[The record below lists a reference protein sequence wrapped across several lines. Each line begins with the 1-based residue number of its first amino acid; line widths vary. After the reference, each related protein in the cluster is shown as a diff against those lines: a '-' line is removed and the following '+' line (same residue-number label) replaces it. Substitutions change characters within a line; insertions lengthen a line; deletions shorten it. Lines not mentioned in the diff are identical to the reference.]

1 MTKDRKDLGKRK
13 HNRVEFYKRGFLI
26 PTPDA
31 PWIECTVLDV
41 GHRGVRLDVGE
52 VPLADMFGL
61 AFTAGGQV
69 IRVCSLVWRKGE
81 MVGAR
86 FLNANELRG
95 GPRPAAGHGELLETN
110 SCGVSPATA
119 EAKAG

>member
-1 MTKDRKDLGKRK
+1 MTKERRDLGKRK

-41 GHRGVRLDVGE
+41 GHQGVRLDVGE
-52 VPLADMFGL
+52 LPLGDMFGL

-69 IRVCSLVWRKGE
+69 IRVCSLVWRRGE
-81 MVGAR
+81 LVGAR
-86 FLNANELRG
+86 FLSANELRG
-95 GPRPAAGHGELLETN
+95 GQPADQGELLEID
-110 SCGVSPATA
+110 SSDVSPATA
-119 EAKAG
+119 QSKAG

>member
-1 MTKDRKDLGKRK
+1 MTKDRKELGKRK

-31 PWIECTVLDV
+31 PWIECTVLEV
-41 GHRGVRLDVGE
+41 GHQGVRLDVGD

-86 FLNANELRG
+86 FLSANELRG
-95 GPRPAAGHGELLETN
+95 GQRPDAGQSERLEKDSFELA
-110 SCGVSPATA
+110 PATA
-119 EAKAG
+119 ETEAG

>member
-1 MTKDRKDLGKRK
+1 MAKERKELGKRK
-13 HNRVEFYKRGFLI
+13 HSRVEFYKRGFLI

-41 GHRGVRLDVGE
+41 GHQGVRLDVGE
-52 VPLADMFGL
+52 VPLGDMFGL

-81 MVGAR
+81 VVGAR
-86 FLNANELRG
+86 FLSANELRG
-95 GPRPAAGHGELLETN
+95 GQRPDQSQLVETD
-110 SCGVSPATA
+110 SFDVSPATA
-119 EAKAG
+119 DTKVA

>member
-1 MTKDRKDLGKRK
+1 MAKEYRDLGKRK

-41 GHRGVRLDVGE
+41 GHQGVRLDVGGL
-52 VPLADMFGL
+52 PLGDMFGL

-81 MVGAR
+81 LVGAR
-86 FLNANELRG
+86 FLSANELRG
-95 GPRPAAGHGELLETN
+95 GQPADQGELLETD
-110 SCGVSPATA
+110 SSDVSPATA
-119 EAKAG
+119 QSKVG